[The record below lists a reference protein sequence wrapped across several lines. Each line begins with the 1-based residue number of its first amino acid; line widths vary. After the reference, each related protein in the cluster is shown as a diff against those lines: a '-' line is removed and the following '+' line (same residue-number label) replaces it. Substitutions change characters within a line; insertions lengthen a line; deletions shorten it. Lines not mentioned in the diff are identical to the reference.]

1 MFWEFGF
8 VVYSSRVPQ
17 SRGKKMKNLDHLKLP
32 RAGETS
38 SRFTKEQALAAQK
51 FHQTL
56 PGYLV
61 TRLVELPA
69 LAKELGVKDIFVKDE
84 ASRFGLNSFK
94 GLGGSY
100 CISRLLSEK
109 YGWSGKVESFA
120 QLKDQIA
127 TLEEKPKIIS
137 ATDGNHGRGL
147 AWMCHLLGLKCEILI
162 PAGSSEERLENIRKL
177 GAECCRT
184 DGNYDETVHEA
195 ERLAQENGWLLV
207 QDTALPGFEKVAQFI
222 MQGYLTM
229 ALEAVEQLKAKR
241 PTHIFLQAGVGSMAG
256 AMCGFFASLYGPNV
270 PVISIVEPKTADCI
284 YRTAGKDDGKLH
296 NAPGSLETIMAGL
309 SCGEPCSIGWQEIRS
324 AASHYFRIEES
335 VAATGV
341 RVLSSPL
348 ENDPRILS
356 GESGAAGFGAA
367 FEMLF
372 HKAQYREEINSLG
385 LNSESVLLFFNTEGV
400 TDRENFLKIVWEGAF
415 AEKA

>member
-1 MFWEFGF
+1 
-8 VVYSSRVPQ
+8 
-17 SRGKKMKNLDHLKLP
+17 MKDLDHLKLP

-56 PGYLV
+56 PGYSV

-100 CISRLLSEK
+100 CLFHLLSEK

-127 TLEEKPKIIS
+127 SLEEKPKIIS

-147 AWMCHLLGLKCEILI
+147 AWICHLLGLRCEILM
-162 PAGSSEERLENIRKL
+162 PAGSSEERQENIRKL
-177 GAECCRT
+177 GADCRRT

-195 ERLAQENGWLLV
+195 ERFALENDWLLD

-222 MQGYLTM
+222 MPGYLTM
-229 ALEAVEQLKAKR
+229 ALETVEQLKGKC

-256 AMCGFFASLYGPNV
+256 AMCGFFASLYGPDV
-270 PVISIVEPKTADCI
+270 PVISIVEPKTADCV
-284 YRTAGKDDGKLH
+284 YRTAEKDDGKLH

-309 SCGEPCSIGWQEIRS
+309 SCGEPCSVGWKEIRA

-335 VAATGV
+335 VAADGV

-348 ENDPRILS
+348 ENDPRVLS
-356 GESGAAGFGAA
+356 GESGAAGFGTA
-367 FEMLF
+367 FELLF
-372 HKAQYREEINSLG
+372 HKAQYQEEISSLG

-400 TDRENFLKIVWEGAF
+400 TDRKNFLKIVWEGAF
-415 AEKA
+415 AEKV

>member
-1 MFWEFGF
+1 
-8 VVYSSRVPQ
+8 
-17 SRGKKMKNLDHLKLP
+17 MKDLDHLKLP

-38 SRFTKEQALAAQK
+38 SRFTKEQTLAAQK

-56 PGYLV
+56 PGYSV

-100 CISRLLSEK
+100 CLFHLLSEK

-127 TLEEKPKIIS
+127 SLEEKPKIIS

-147 AWMCHLLGLKCEILI
+147 AWICHLLGLRCEILM
-162 PAGSSEERLENIRKL
+162 PAGSSEERQENIRKL
-177 GAECCRT
+177 GADCRRT

-195 ERLAQENGWLLV
+195 ERFALENDWLLV

-222 MQGYLTM
+222 MHGYLTM
-229 ALEAVEQLKAKR
+229 ALETVEQLKGKC

-256 AMCGFFASLYGPNV
+256 AMCGFFASLYGPDV
-270 PVISIVEPKTADCI
+270 PVISIVEPN
-284 YRTAGKDDGKLH
+284 R
-296 NAPGSLETIMAGL
+296 
-309 SCGEPCSIGWQEIRS
+309 
-324 AASHYFRIEES
+324 
-335 VAATGV
+335 
-341 RVLSSPL
+341 
-348 ENDPRILS
+348 
-356 GESGAAGFGAA
+356 
-367 FEMLF
+367 
-372 HKAQYREEINSLG
+372 
-385 LNSESVLLFFNTEGV
+385 
-400 TDRENFLKIVWEGAF
+400 
-415 AEKA
+415 

>member
-1 MFWEFGF
+1 
-8 VVYSSRVPQ
+8 
-17 SRGKKMKNLDHLKLP
+17 MKNLDHLKLP
-32 RAGETS
+32 RAGDTS
-38 SRFTKEQALAAQK
+38 IRFTKEQALSAQK

-56 PGYLV
+56 PGYSV
-61 TRLVELPA
+61 TRLAELPA
-69 LAKELGVKDIFVKDE
+69 LAKELGVRDIFVKDE

-100 CISRLLSEK
+100 CLFRLLSEK
-109 YGWSGKVESFA
+109 YGWSGKVGSFA

-127 TLEEKPKIIS
+127 SLEEKPKIIS

-147 AWMCHLLGLKCEILI
+147 AWVCHLLGLRCEILM

-177 GAECCRT
+177 GAECRRT
-184 DGNYDETVHEA
+184 EGNYDETVHEA
-195 ERLAQENGWLLV
+195 ERLAQENAWLLV
-207 QDTALPGFEKVAQFI
+207 QDTALPGLEKVAQFI

-229 ALEAVEQLKAKR
+229 ALETVEQLKGKR

-256 AMCGFFASLYGPNV
+256 AMCGFFASLYGPDV
-270 PVISIVEPKTADCI
+270 PVISIVEPKTADCV

-296 NAPGSLETIMAGL
+296 NAPGNLETIMAGL
-309 SCGEPCSIGWQEIRS
+309 SCGEPCSVGWEEIRS
-324 AASHYFRIEES
+324 AASHYFRIDES
-335 VAATGV
+335 VAANGV

-348 ENDPRILS
+348 ENDPRVLS
-356 GESGAAGFGAA
+356 GESGAAGFGTA
-367 FEMLF
+367 FELLF
-372 HKAQYREEINSLG
+372 HKTQYHEEIESLG

-400 TDRENFLKIVWEGAF
+400 TDRENFLRIVWEGAF